1 MARVPPAIARKP
13 ASMDTTAKRVS
24 TRTTHIRVTRR
35 TKRAW
40 MTLKLAVAR
49 AWCPAAMVEQLQ
61 RWKGSY
67 PCMIGRTRRCASKRL
82 RTADGVRVKLYL
94 IFTLWAMRSGLPRG
108 LRYGLNKIRRKDR
121 RLSILLGTVFL
132 EQNINRLTSRI
143 VIHQQILHLMQQWY
157 CSRRWAYID
166 PST

>member
-121 RLSILLGTVFL
+121 TTEHTFGNCISRAEHKQVNFSDCDSSTNSSPNVAVVLFSSLG
-132 EQNINRLTSRI
+132 
-143 VIHQQILHLMQQWY
+143 LH
-157 CSRRWAYID
+157 
-166 PST
+166 